1 MSRTVLVT
9 GGAGYI
15 GSHTCKA
22 LAKAGYTPVSYDSL
36 TRGFREAVRFG
47 PLVVGDIGDRAAL
60 DAALAEH
67 KPSAIL
73 HFAAMA
79 YVGESVTDP
88 LLYYRNNTAGAL
100 VLIEAALAAG
110 IDKLVFSST
119 CATYGVPKTL
129 PIDEDTPQVPINPY
143 GRSKRMVEQMLQ
155 DVSAATPLR
164 SVSLRYFNACGT
176 DPEGEIGEN
185 HDPETHLLP
194 LAINAA
200 LGLGPALQVN
210 GNDYPTPDG
219 TCIRDYIHVA
229 DLADAHVRALGY
241 LEHGGATTA
250 LNLGTGAGFSIREI
264 LRAVEAVLG
273 VPVPHQFGPR
283 RPGDPPS
290 LVALAE
296 KARDVLGWVPQHSDI
311 ETIVRTAAH
320 WARRQH
326 NQGA

>member
-1 MSRTVLVT
+1 MTRTVLVT

-22 LAKAGYTPVSYDSL
+22 LARAGYTPVTYDSL
-36 TRGFREAVRFG
+36 TRGFRDAVRYG
-47 PLVVGDIGDRAAL
+47 PLVIGDIGDRAAV

-67 KPSAIL
+67 QPIAIL

-79 YVGESVTDP
+79 YVGESVADP

-110 IDKLVFSST
+110 VDKLVFSST
-119 CATYGVPKTL
+119 CATYGVPKVL
-129 PIDEDTPQVPINPY
+129 PIDEETPQVPINPY

-155 DVSAATPLR
+155 DVGAVTPLR
-164 SVSLRYFNACGT
+164 SVALRYFNASGT

-219 TCIRDYIHVA
+219 TCIRDYIHVT

-241 LEHGGATTA
+241 LEQGGATTQI
-250 LNLGTGAGFSIREI
+250 NLGTGAGFSIREI
-264 LRAVEAVLG
+264 LTAIESVLG

-296 KARDVLGWVPQHSDI
+296 KAKDVLGWIPKHSDI
-311 ETIVRTAAH
+311 ETIVRTAAA

-326 NQGA
+326 NR

>member
-1 MSRTVLVT
+1 MSRTILVT

-22 LAKAGYTPVSYDSL
+22 LAHAGYTPVTYDSL
-36 TRGFREAVRFG
+36 TRGFRHAVRFG

-60 DAALAEH
+60 DAALVEH

-119 CATYGVPKTL
+119 CATYGVPAVL

-155 DVSAATPLR
+155 DVGAVTPLR
-164 SVSLRYFNACGT
+164 SVALRYFNACGT
-176 DPEGEIGEN
+176 DPDGEIGEN

-200 LGLGPALQVN
+200 LGLGPALSVN

-229 DLADAHVRALGY
+229 DLADAHVRALAY
-241 LEHGGATTA
+241 LENGGTTTA

-290 LVALAE
+290 LVALPE
-296 KARDVLGWVPQHSDI
+296 KARAVLGWQPKYSDI
-311 ETIVRTAAH
+311 ETIVGTAAR
-320 WARRQH
+320 WAQRQH

>member
-22 LAKAGYTPVSYDSL
+22 LAHAGYMPVTYDSL
-36 TRGFREAVRFG
+36 TRGFRHAVRFG

-100 VLIEAALAAG
+100 VLIEAALAAS

-119 CATYGVPKTL
+119 CATYGVPNVL

-155 DVSAATPLR
+155 DVGAATPLR

-200 LGLGPALQVN
+200 LRLGPALQVH

-229 DLADAHVRALGY
+229 DLADAHVRALAY
-241 LEHGGATTA
+241 LENGGTTTA

-296 KARDVLGWVPQHSDI
+296 KARDVLGWKPKYSDI

-320 WARRQH
+320 WAQRQH

>member
-1 MSRTVLVT
+1 MTRKVLVT

-22 LAKAGYTPVSYDSL
+22 LVQAGYLPVTYDSL
-36 TRGFREAVRFG
+36 ARGFKDAVRYG
-47 PLVVGDIGDRAAL
+47 PLVVGDIGDRATL

-67 KPSAIL
+67 QPIAIL
-73 HFAAMA
+73 HFAALA

-88 LLYYRNNTAGAL
+88 ALYYRNNTTGAL
-100 VLIEAALAAG
+100 TLIEAALAAG

-119 CATYGVPKTL
+119 CATYGVPQRL
-129 PIDEDTPQVPINPY
+129 PIDEDTPQAPINPY

-155 DVSAATPLR
+155 DVGAASPLR
-164 SVSLRYFNACGT
+164 SVALRYFNASGA
-176 DPEGEIGEN
+176 DPEGELGEN

-194 LAINAA
+194 LAIDAA
-200 LGLGPALQVN
+200 LGLGPALQVF

-229 DLADAHVRALGY
+229 DLADAHVRALTY
-241 LEHGGATTA
+241 LENGGATTA
-250 LNLGTGAGFSIREI
+250 INLGSGTGFSIREI
-264 LRAVEAVLG
+264 LTAIETVLG

-296 KARDVLGWVPQHSDI
+296 KAKDVLGWVPKHSDI
-311 ETIVRTAAH
+311 ETIVRTAAT

-326 NQGA
+326 NR